1 MTKPISLYHNELLGA
16 VSIASVLKH
25 NDLSNAQVLFILP
38 LLFHNETLNY
48 FLNHNP
54 RNIKSFASNN
64 SKIIANFD
72 NRLYSLLPVTINSIL
87 IAKKIGLINI
97 EKDRLSFKDFD
108 FEADLGN
115 RAKKIILAS
124 KKIASLLKKT
134 ETSDLFFHL
143 KVKL

>member
-1 MTKPISLYHNELLGA
+1 MTKPTSLYHNELLGA

-25 NDLSNAQVLFILP
+25 NDLSNAQVLFVLP

-54 RNIKSFASNN
+54 QNIKSFAGNN

-72 NRLYSLLPVTINSIL
+72 NRLYSLLPITINSIL
-87 IAKKIGLINI
+87 IAKELGLINI
-97 EKDRLSFKDFD
+97 EQEKLSFKSFDFD
-108 FEADLGN
+108 ADLGN

-124 KKIASLLKKT
+124 KKIASLLKT

>member
-1 MTKPISLYHNELLGA
+1 MTKPTSLYHNELLGA

-25 NDLSNAQVLFILP
+25 NDLSNAQVLFVLP

-72 NRLYSLLPVTINSIL
+72 NRLYSLLPITINSIL
-87 IAKKIGLINI
+87 IAKKLGLINI
-97 EKDRLSFKDFD
+97 EKDRLSFKDLD

-115 RAKKIILAS
+115 RAKKIMLAS
-124 KKIASLLKKT
+124 KKIATILKT